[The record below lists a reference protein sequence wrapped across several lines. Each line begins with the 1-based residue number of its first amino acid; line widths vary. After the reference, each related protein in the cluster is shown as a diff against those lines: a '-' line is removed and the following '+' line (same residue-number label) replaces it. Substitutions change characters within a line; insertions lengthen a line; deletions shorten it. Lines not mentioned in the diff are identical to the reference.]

1 MAQHY
6 WSTVLDKRVGRRRA
20 IAATGATAASAAFLA
35 ACGGSSNSSS
45 SKSGGG
51 GSSVVLKPV
60 DTAKSA
66 KKGGI
71 LKDRNFG
78 DPPSLDVTQ
87 ATVSWNPFGFSVYS
101 SLVQPK
107 PGYLEPAGE
116 DIIPDIAESWEY
128 SPDGLQITLKLRQGV
143 KFHNKAPVSGR
154 AMTADDISFSWDRFV
169 AKGSARSSIVNSV
182 SPDAPVTSF
191 TVVDAKTA
199 VIKLKEPLVYALALF
214 GNSTNGGLLIVP
226 KETDSTFDPRQDM
239 IGTGPLSLASYKQ
252 SVGFSFK
259 RNPDYWDQDWTY
271 VDQVDMPIISEYATA
286 LAQLKAGSIYRFA
299 HISSDI
305 KSEDVLPLK
314 NEEPRISVYQGDFN
328 TAGVTGNI
336 LAFGYLPKSQF
347 FDERVRQAFSMAID
361 RDAYFDT
368 FFNTSQFKTEGVD
381 IDVRWSSHLISTQQG
396 WWLDPQRQG
405 LRTERAVL
413 QVQPAGRE
421 EASRRGWLP

>member
-199 VIKLKEPLVYALALF
+199 VINVK
-214 GNSTNGGLLIVP
+214 
-226 KETDSTFDPRQDM
+226 
-239 IGTGPLSLASYKQ
+239 
-252 SVGFSFK
+252 
-259 RNPDYWDQDWTY
+259 
-271 VDQVDMPIISEYATA
+271 
-286 LAQLKAGSIYRFA
+286 
-299 HISSDI
+299 
-305 KSEDVLPLK
+305 
-314 NEEPRISVYQGDFN
+314 
-328 TAGVTGNI
+328 
-336 LAFGYLPKSQF
+336 
-347 FDERVRQAFSMAID
+347 
-361 RDAYFDT
+361 
-368 FFNTSQFKTEGVD
+368 
-381 IDVRWSSHLISTQQG
+381 
-396 WWLDPQRQG
+396 
-405 LRTERAVL
+405 
-413 QVQPAGRE
+413 
-421 EASRRGWLP
+421 